1 MDTTGTMQK
10 YSGITVFQKV
20 VLLES
25 ARSIFY
31 SPYSVNVT
39 VTNELLDVY
48 KTLIS
53 AKTLCFMTF
62 SLFCHCYQYK
72 KGDML
77 YILKMWIPRYIDM
90 NPHFSQN
97 ILNKGIFQMLI
108 HHYIDM
114 NPHMSKHIKIVYLK
128 NVDTSL

>member
-1 MDTTGTMQK
+1 MSNRCYRYRAKVFRYRGLPE
-10 YSGITVFQKV
+10 SGLITVSFF
-20 VLLES
+20 LES
-25 ARSIFY
+25 TRSISY

-39 VTNELLDVY
+39 ETNELLEVY

-62 SLFCHCYQYK
+62 FLILSLLPIQKAKRGICCISSK
-72 KGDML
+72 
-77 YILKMWIPRYIDM
+77 WIPRYIDM

-97 ILNKGIFQMLI
+97 ILNKGIFQMWI

-114 NPHMSKHIKIVYLK
+114 NPHLAKTY
-128 NVDTSL
+128 